1 MTTPFPDL
9 SFLRGN
15 FAPLLLECDAADLV
29 VEGEIPR
36 ELAGSLYR
44 NGPNPQY
51 PPRGQS
57 HWFAGEG
64 MVHAFHIAEGRVSYR
79 NRWVMTEKIT
89 LERAAGRA
97 LFGMF
102 NNPME
107 SDPSVLGKDP
117 SLANTHIVWHAGK
130 LLALEEG
137 HAPIAMDPH
146 DLSTLGEWT
155 FGGALKANFTAH
167 PKVDP
172 KTGEMLAFAYMAKG
186 PGSADMAYYRIDRAG
201 ALQRQDFFQA
211 PYCAMVHDFMATDR
225 HVLFPVFPL
234 TGDLG
239 RAMQGKPFF
248 AWEPD
253 RGSHIGIMARD
264 AGIDT
269 IRWFNA
275 PAAYVFHPLNA
286 FTRGETV
293 IADVMK
299 YDVAPLFPD
308 PDGRPVEGGGPA
320 RLVRWT
326 FDLAGSSDSI
336 REEVLDDQ
344 PAEFPRLDERFAG
357 LPCRWGY
364 AAGRTAP
371 MERGDDSFDTLL
383 RYDLKTGG
391 KDSHVLP
398 EGQKLSEPVFVP
410 RGPEADE
417 GDGWLL
423 ATAYRPRENRSDL
436 VVFDAQAVAQGPV
449 ARAHLPVRVPHGF
462 HGSWRPAAAGN
473 GGAG

>member
-1 MTTPFPDL
+1 MTSAFPDI
-9 SFLRGN
+9 SFLQGN
-15 FAPLLLECDAADLV
+15 FAPLLLECDAHDLV

-36 ELAGSLYR
+36 DLAGSLYR

-64 MVHAFHIAEGRVSYR
+64 MVHAFHIAEGRVRYR
-79 NRWVMTEKIT
+79 NRWVMTEKVV
-89 LERAAGRA
+89 LERQAGRA

-117 SLANTHIVWHAGK
+117 SLANTHIVWHAGR

-146 DLSTLGEWT
+146 DLSTLGEHR

-167 PKVDP
+167 PKIDP
-172 KTGEMLAFAYMAKG
+172 ETGEMLAFAYMAKG
-186 PGSADMAYYRIDRAG
+186 PGSPDMGYYTIDRAG
-201 ALQRQDFFQA
+201 TLTRQDFFQA
-211 PYCAMVHDFMATDR
+211 PYSAMVHDFMVTAR
-225 HVLFPVFPL
+225 HTLFPVFPL
-234 TGDLG
+234 TADLG

-253 RGSHIGIMARD
+253 KGSHIGIMARD
-264 AGIDT
+264 EGVET
-269 IRWFNA
+269 IRWFDA
-275 PAAYVFHPLNA
+275 EAAYVFHPLNA
-286 FTRGETV
+286 YSDGETIV
-293 IADVMK
+293 ADVLK

-308 PDGRPVEGGGPA
+308 PEGRPVKGGGPA

-326 FDLAGSSDSI
+326 FDLAGNEGGL
-336 REEVLDDQ
+336 REAVLDDQ
-344 PAEFPRLDERFAG
+344 PAEFPRLDDRFAG
-357 LPCRWGY
+357 LPYRWGF
-364 AAGRTAP
+364 AAGRSNP
-371 MERGDDSFDTLL
+371 VEPGDDSFDTVL
-383 RYDLKTGG
+383 RYDLIRGG
-391 KDSHVLP
+391 KESFVMP
-398 EGQKLSEPVFVP
+398 EGQTLSEPVFVP
-410 RGPEADE
+410 RNAEAAE

-436 VVFDAQAVAQGPV
+436 VIFDTQAIARGPV
-449 ARAHLPVRVPHGF
+449 GRAHLPVRVPHGF
-462 HGSWRPAAAGN
+462 HGSWRADP
-473 GGAG
+473 GAIA